1 MLSFDSP
8 YNGKIT
14 QIQRDDGTLITLTD
28 ASYNGS
34 VSESINSDFVKEFI
48 LSSKDNRIKMLLKSQ
63 APLFVIASK
72 TTDGFGL
79 RIRIKNHSNTQ
90 SNSTVLDTFDNNNFD
105 ELKTKNEVKIPN
117 SYFIIIAILFLVV
130 FILFLIKKRLNSKN
144 FTKSW
149 LFGNINVQ
157 TTNTKVIFQKQ
168 IDTQNRLFLLEFE
181 DRQYLILSGP
191 SNLLLDKFDISS
203 NESAPEVKP
212 TKMSKDDLFK
222 AELDKNREKLT
233 KYTQNDE
240 DLVYDS
246 YKDRVSSE

>member
-1 MLSFDSP
+1 
-8 YNGKIT
+8 
-14 QIQRDDGTLITLTD
+14 
-28 ASYNGS
+28 
-34 VSESINSDFVKEFI
+34 
-48 LSSKDNRIKMLLKSQ
+48 
-63 APLFVIASK
+63 
-72 TTDGFGL
+72 
-79 RIRIKNHSNTQ
+79 
-90 SNSTVLDTFDNNNFD
+90 
-105 ELKTKNEVKIPN
+105 
-117 SYFIIIAILFLVV
+117 
-130 FILFLIKKRLNSKN
+130 LIKKRLNSKN

-203 NESAPEVKP
+203 DESAPEVKP